1 MTNVPDYRGRIE
13 GNKPQDFFHR
23 VANMIPGYTGY
34 QDKERRREADKEL
47 RMFLARRF
55 REQHSELMRVQQ
67 QIARSRH
74 LEQISEV
81 DRLGGVL
88 QRFIDKLETATQG
101 YAGLYDAVT
110 IQEAELDQLYTF
122 DAALTGQLQGVTA
135 AIQAVSSA
143 AGQGSGATPAGTP
156 GTAPDLP
163 GALSHLSGMLDDLL
177 RTWNGRNEVIMS
189 GRPLPAAEFDHF
201 RAAAG
206 VAPGAT
212 QGGQPGGPQP
222 SGGYGPPPHSGG
234 YTAPPSGGMGGG
246 PAPQSGQ
253 PYSPTGPAPSSGQP
267 YSPTGPA
274 PSSGQPYT
282 PTGPA
287 PSSGQPVSP
296 TMGGGSSGSVS
307 EQATGKLPQPGLGSA
322 PPAHDPPGGVTQRLD
337 PLTHAD
343 PASDVTGGPTGGPT
357 DSAPR

>member
-74 LEQISEV
+74 LEQIAEV

-101 YAGLYDAVT
+101 YAGLFDPIT

-122 DAALTGQLQGVTA
+122 DAALTNQLQGVTD
-135 AIQAVSSA
+135 AIQTVGTA
-143 AGQGSGATPAGTP
+143 AGQGSGAAPAT
-156 GTAPDLP
+156 TAQAAPDLP
-163 GALSHLSGMLDDLL
+163 GALSHLSGVLDDLL
-177 RTWNGRNEVIMS
+177 RTWNGRNEVIMA

-206 VAPGAT
+206 P
-212 QGGQPGGPQP
+212 
-222 SGGYGPPPHSGG
+222 
-234 YTAPPSGGMGGG
+234 
-246 PAPQSGQ
+246 
-253 PYSPTGPAPSSGQP
+253 PTGPAPGGPPSGPPPMGGSVAPAAPPVGSS
-267 YSPTGPA
+267 TA
-274 PSSGQPYT
+274 TAGQPYT

-287 PSSGQPVSP
+287 PHGGQPYTP
-296 TMGGGSSGSVS
+296 TGPAPTSDQPHNVPPSGASGGPALGGSASGSVS
-307 EQATGKLPQPGLGSA
+307 EQATGKLPQPGHA
-322 PPAHDPPGGVTQRLD
+322 PAAAPDFSGGATHRLD

-357 DSAPR
+357 DGANN